1 MKQKCLFFFLF
12 VLCIYT
18 KPCAQSVL
26 TAPSNMPREGD
37 SICRRQV
44 SYFDPGESGVHVIW
58 DLRDIHFEELSQR
71 LWFCRDSDSTSFYEM
86 SPRLVRKYQCRNDSL
101 LLSGYETA
109 LQSMYYEIPL
119 TIYAFPVVYGD
130 HFTQPF
136 YGQGTYCKKQILEQH
151 GTIEVEADASGTIY
165 LNDADTLYNVLRL
178 HYITTS
184 SISQHHSGDSVSAEN
199 ENRKQRIEEHYLW
212 FAHGYRYPVFETST
226 ITIYHDL
233 TPVSCQQTAYCTMPS
248 DQLLLEDSINREI
261 LINDSLDRAN
271 AVPIIHYRVS
281 VSGNTISIAYTLDA
295 DATINAIVCDH
306 MGMAY
311 RRTTTTDSS
320 GATGILRLDGNGL
333 KSGIYVLYLNVN
345 GQIYNEKVEL

>member
-1 MKQKCLFFFLF
+1 MKQKCLFFILF
-12 VLCIYT
+12 VLSLYT
-18 KPCAQSVL
+18 KPWAQNIL
-26 TAPSNMPREGD
+26 TTPSNMPREGD
-37 SICRRQV
+37 SIIRKQV
-44 SYFDPGESGVHVIW
+44 TYFEAGESGENVIW
-58 DLRDIHFEELSQR
+58 DLRDIQPEDMCHSF
-71 LWFCRDSDSTSFYEM
+71 WFCRDSDSTYLKGMES
-86 SPRLVRKYQCRNDSL
+86 RLVRKYLCRNDSL

-109 LQSMYYEIPL
+109 VQSMYYETPL
-119 TIYAFPVVYGD
+119 TINAFPFAYGN
-130 HFTQPF
+130 HFIQPF
-136 YGQGTYCKKQILEQH
+136 HGLGTYCKKQLLEQH
-151 GTIEVEADASGTIY
+151 GTMDVEADASGTIY

-184 SISQHHSGDSVSAEN
+184 SISQHHPGDSVSAEE
-199 ENRKQRIEEHYLW
+199 ENRKQRIEERYLW
-212 FAHGYRYPVFETST
+212 FAHGYRYPIFETST

-248 DQLLLEDSINREI
+248 DQMILEDSINRQI

-271 AVPIIHYRVS
+271 AVPIIHYSVS
-281 VSGNTISIAYTLDA
+281 VAGNTISIAYTLDA

-306 MGMAY
+306 MGMVY
-311 RRTTTTDSS
+311 RRATTTDSS